1 MSNNDKTPTSN
12 EVAKQQVVAY
22 TQKSKIKNETRHIQL
37 VREYGFHPRNKA
49 TVEDGDVLPKKFEPF
64 PENMYGRPL
73 EEIDHFIYE
82 ETFCVVSKRF
92 RKNYIHRFTGTKSL
106 FLFHPWSA
114 ARRICVYIATNQF
127 FDYCVMATILFNCI
141 FLAMTE
147 TVEEAEFVFLAI
159 YTIEMVIKI
168 IAKGF
173 LLNKYTY
180 LRNPWNWLDFVVI
193 ASGYATIGMDVGN
206 LAGLRTFRVLRA
218 LKTVSIMPGLKTII
232 NALLHSFRQLAEV
245 MTLTIFCLMVFALF
259 ALQVYMGEL
268 RNKCVK
274 NLPEDWVNT
283 TDLEWRLWIND
294 TDNWLYDDEE
304 LPLLC
309 GNLTGARHCP
319 YGYTCLCVGENPN
332 HGYTN
337 FDNFMW
343 SMLTTFQLI
352 TLDYWENVYNMVLA
366 TSGPMSVSFFTV
378 VVFFGS
384 FYLINLML
392 AVVALSYEEEAE
404 ITNEERKKDLMDHR
418 DDSTFSFDPS
428 VLNVKK
434 LNKNN
439 KNKIDSRKGVLASY
453 NKKKVR
459 RKKVKGTG
467 AKGETSGNNTDSNGN
482 GTHTGKGDSL
492 TPTPSPSPRH
502 SGCERPTDLDLK
514 GGQNQKTNSAKEK
527 QQRQTRICFQE
538 QDTELNPNMLYPSG
552 QLGHAGRQGSSNSAG
567 GGVNRES
574 SQDDSGVVDDHEE
587 QDITASEVVNVTTA
601 TNNNNAAIA
610 TTTTT
615 TATMVDE
622 CGGGGTNNNNEHTAV
637 TLALSPRE
645 VRLIKCNGN
654 IARIKKHNIYALHPE
669 DSSEIVV
676 IDDLPDR
683 NCDRCV
689 QCCIDYEGWLQFQ
702 NCLYKVVRDPLFE
715 LAITLC
721 IVLNTAFLAMEH
733 HGMSESFRN
742 ALDVGNKVF
751 TSIFTFE
758 CIIKLMALSKEF
770 FLCGW
775 NIFDL
780 IIVTASLLD
789 IIFELVDGLSVLRG
803 LRLLRVLK
811 LAQSWTTMKVLLSII
826 ISTIGALGN
835 LTLILV
841 IVIYIFAVIGMQLF
855 SKDYTPEKFEPDPV
869 PRWNFN
875 DFFHSFMMIFRILC
889 GEWIEPLWDCM
900 RAEEEQGAS
909 TCFAIFLPT
918 LVMGNFMVLNLFLA
932 LLLNSFNSEELKSKK
947 EIFKKKEVGEE
958 SKLARSIER
967 VRDLIRKKR
976 QERKERKERKYASK
990 FQQIVIEAQ
999 NAAASSMLDKSGLMS
1014 ETKFHRL
1021 SYQESM
1027 NRPVSGSDF
1036 GIIIPLKG
1044 SLHTIVDGME
1054 TEEDRKSHTSAH
1066 HQQQQQ
1072 QQQQYQQQQQQL
1084 QQQQQN
1090 EYTTS
1095 PMLNTT
1101 QPALQLLYQQQ
1112 QTAMPSFD
1120 GTVASSCQLDNN
1132 SPNPQAERRLQHQM
1146 SSGFGTQ
1153 PNDSRD
1159 DPTTYTESIELQ
1171 LMGQYNSTDT
1181 DPYNQDQRS
1190 GSYMRGDSFQER
1202 ISTRLCSEEHDE
1214 SYLQYQKSLLT
1225 RSPSYRKSLDR
1236 LSQSSDQSQR
1246 SLIPSRRSDDEIV
1259 SSMRRDTSGH
1269 SLNTIS
1275 MEHEELLSNHVNLR
1289 DELLNCDQKELF
1301 QFLQE
1306 DAQDNSHNYFSDT
1319 VGYGS
1324 TMDADTDSLI
1334 VTESKRHGE
1343 ERKPSTS
1350 SIKSNLS
1357 YISNSILQTIES
1369 RRNGGGGSH
1378 SSNGNGHDNESVPLV
1393 EHSEFDNIIQS
1404 FEKELEEIK
1413 KSTTSL
1419 ERRLSTLSEP
1429 SPAADE
1435 ANKAIL
1441 EHIAVIT
1448 GASERTAAD
1457 EVVTPLNP
1465 YDSYD
1470 LSTVPRRQHSLPAN
1484 TNRASVKIK
1493 RRSLEKQRKIDEDF
1507 CISNEIRKI
1516 CDQIQAPFASVEAMS
1531 IAATQAS
1538 GAQSPFM
1545 RRKSDLFSA
1554 QFDRFKRM
1562 SLIERVDEVP
1572 EEDKPISTLRMES
1585 ERLPRKC
1592 LTVDGADKIESL
1604 SLKST
1609 NSYENLLLHKQLTQ
1623 LAQQQLHHQQQQ
1635 QQQQLQHLHHHDSSN
1650 SSSAVVPPTPP
1661 ASLKSSIEPP
1671 TLAQMSSLKATPPLT
1686 ALTEHQQH
1694 FHATNAQMRTTPL
1707 LPRAGQSRAN
1717 SVDAEQLQQ
1726 QRKQQRRLQVKSRS
1740 EHPQSALD
1748 KAGSFQSART
1758 ESHSSGAADTSSA
1771 LALAAAGDVIVGQLQ
1786 SAGGSQDKSGDA
1798 LQSQKSAFSRL
1809 TEKPWHCLV
1818 SYVDD
1823 LTVGG
1828 RRNSQGAYNDPMTF
1842 PSFGTSK
1849 PPKVP
1854 DDCFPQK
1861 CYEHFYFRCPWFMSC
1876 MDTPTAKHW
1885 TRVRTAVLTVVD
1897 TPAFEWFVL
1906 VLIFASS
1913 ITLCFEDIYLDSNKS
1928 LKRILYWTNFSF
1940 CLIFVIEMVL
1950 KWLALGFSK
1959 YFTSFWTILDFIIV
1973 FVSVFSLLIEENE
1986 NLKVL
1991 RSLRTLRALRPLR
2004 AISRW
2009 QGMRIVVNALMY
2021 AIPSI
2026 FNVLLVCLVF
2036 WLIFSI
2042 MGVQF
2047 FGGKFFKCVDND
2059 GELLPVT
2066 EVNDKWDC
2074 IEQNYSWINSKI
2086 TFDHVGMGYLALLQ
2100 VATFEGWMEVMAD
2113 AVDARGVDLQPQ
2125 REANLYAYIYF
2136 VIFIVCG
2143 SFFTLNLFIGVI
2155 IDNFNMLKK
2164 KYEGGV
2170 LEMFLTESQKHYYT
2184 AMKKLGRKKP
2194 QKVIK
2199 RPINHF
2205 LAMFYDL
2212 SNSRR
2217 FEIAIFVLI
2226 FLNMLTMGIE
2236 HYNQPHA
2243 VFFILEVSNAFFT
2256 TVFGLEAIVKI
2267 VGLRYHYFTV
2277 PWNVFDFLLVL
2288 ASIFG
2293 ILMEDIMIDL
2303 PISPTLLRVVR
2314 VFRIGR
2320 ILRLIKAAKGIRK
2333 LLFALV
2339 VSLPALFNIG
2349 ALLGLITFIYAI
2361 LGMSLFGHVKLQG
2374 ALDDMVN
2381 FQTFGRSMQLLFRLM
2396 TSAGWN
2402 DVLESLMIQPPDC
2415 DPHFNRQTN
2424 GDCGHPLLA
2433 ITYFT
2438 SFIIISYMIVINMY
2452 IAIILENF
2460 NQAHQEEEI
2469 GIVEDDL
2476 EMFYIRWSKY
2486 DPHATQFIHFA
2497 QLSDFIA
2504 SLDPPLG
2511 ISKPNTVALVSFNLP
2526 ISKGNKIHCLDILHA
2541 LVKHVLGHVEET
2553 DNFKQLQEQMDVKF
2567 KKQFPT
2573 RKELEIVSSTRI
2585 WKRQEKAAKTIQNAW
2600 REYQRRKKEKE
2611 RSNSGDSATQTSS
2624 PGGWQARL
2632 SSLNFFHLQVSR
2644 RGTQC
2649 SSRASS
2655 RKSSRASDAS
2665 DISELAGPWL
2675 NLPLMLVSGADD
2687 VVKDIKQ
2694 QSEEMGKRISSC
2706 LSLNY
2711 ESILSEM
2718 VNSILSDDSQA
2729 NDLNFF
2735 ENFNDCKQRGISPT
2749 TAAISSTTSLAT
2761 TLADNTTT
2769 IASLDAKQS
2778 NLQQTVVTP
2787 TRKRATSFIRKKPPL
2802 ERGLSAQSALRVNK
2816 NAFVSEGP
2824 TPEVI
2829 VTKPSPDQ
2837 TALPLGLRPENST
2850 LVHVLV
2856 HRESEEYKEEDEEA
2870 TQASPSIAEKP
2881 KPPQIRISPGADDIG
2896 LDTMQPSI
2904 VQIMIESP
2912 KDPPRGDFSAEFEM
2926 SQQQQQ
2932 TPIVPPPPIPE
2943 APVIEEPIDVNIQG
2957 DTSKVF
2963 YDYDPDEANEIVIL
2977 ETLAEESPKSEDI
2990 PMTALP
2996 EIPVPMILA
3005 KDTTI
3010 GTGQETIVTSSSS
3023 TTTATGT
3030 SATTPMTMPSSS
3042 EEDQQ
3047 DPPLPPNVA
3056 TGSTIPTSTSSSSTS
3071 SNEDGDKNR

>member
-1 MSNNDKTPTSN
+1 MNQQLILTLYWTF
-12 EVAKQQVVAY
+12 AKHQVVAY
-22 TQKSKIKNETRHIQL
+22 TQKSQVKHENRHIQL
-37 VREYGFHPRNKA
+37 VREYGFHPRTKA
-49 TVEDGDVLPKKFEPF
+49 SVEDGDVLPRKFEPF
-64 PENMYGRPL
+64 PEDMYGKPL
-73 EEIDHFIYE
+73 EEIDTFIYE

-92 RKNYIHRFTGTKSL
+92 RKNYIHRFTGTQSL
-106 FLFHPWSA
+106 FLFHPWSPW
-114 ARRICVYIATNQF
+114 RRVCVYIATNQF

-147 TVEEAEFVFLAI
+147 TVEEAEYIFLAI
-159 YTIEMVIKI
+159 YSIEMVIKI

-193 ASGYATIGMDVGN
+193 TSGYATIGMEVGN

-268 RNKCVK
+268 RNKCVR
-274 NLPEDWVNT
+274 NVPADWTNISHLDWQIWV
-283 TDLEWRLWIND
+283 ND
-294 TDNWLYDDEE
+294 TDNWLYDEDEM
-304 LPLLC
+304 PMLC

-319 YGYTCLCVGENPN
+319 FGFVCICVGENPN

-366 TSGPMSVSFFTV
+366 TCGPMSVSFFTV

-404 ITNEERKKDLMDHR
+404 ITNEERKKDLLDHR

-428 VLNVKK
+428 VLNVKM

-439 KNKIDSRKGVLASY
+439 KKKIDSRKGVLLASY
-453 NKKKVR
+453 SKKKTR
-459 RKKVKGTG
+459 RKKTKGG
-467 AKGETSGNNTDSNGN
+467 KDNTSTNGSNGN
-482 GTHTGKGDSL
+482 DHDNAKSPSG
-492 TPTPSPSPRH
+492 TPSPNPSPRH
-502 SGCERPTDLDLK
+502 SNTDRPSALALQAQKQMEQQQQQKQLIKSETAAAAEAATSE
-514 GGQNQKTNSAKEK
+514 QQQQEQQQKTRISFKEGNVK
-527 QQRQTRICFQE
+527 
-538 QDTELNPNMLYPSG
+538 NPNMLYPSDYKG
-552 QLGHAGRQGSSNSAG
+552 QLITSSRQTSSNSS

-587 QDITASEVVNVTTA
+587 QDT
-601 TNNNNAAIA
+601 
-610 TTTTT
+610 
-615 TATMVDE
+615 
-622 CGGGGTNNNNEHTAV
+622 GNEMGHVSTV
-637 TLALSPRE
+637 ELALSPRE

-654 IARIKKHNIYALHPE
+654 IARIKNHNVYALHQE
-669 DSSEIVV
+669 FSSEVVV

-689 QCCIDYEGWLQFQ
+689 HCCADYESWLQFQ

-758 CIIKLMALSKEF
+758 CIVKLMALSKDF

-855 SKDYTPEKFEPDPV
+855 SKDYTPEKFDPDPV

-947 EIFKKKEVGEE
+947 EEVGEE

-976 QERKERKERKYASK
+976 QERKDRKERKYAEK
-990 FQQIVIEAQ
+990 FQQIVLEAQ
-999 NAAASSMLDKSGLMS
+999 QAHATSVAARELDKPNLLA

-1036 GIIIPLKG
+1036 GFQIPLSDG
-1044 SLHTIVDGME
+1044 LHTIVDGLE
-1054 TEEDRKSHTSAH
+1054 YDESSEPASE
-1066 HQQQQQ
+1066 QQQQQ
-1072 QQQQYQQQQQQL
+1072 QMQQQQPSSDCL
-1084 QQQQQN
+1084 PPTY
-1090 EYTTS
+1090 ECA
-1095 PMLNTT
+1095 MLT
-1101 QPALQLLYQQQ
+1101 
-1112 QTAMPSFD
+1112 
-1120 GTVASSCQLDNN
+1120 ASSIENN
-1132 SPNPQAERRLQHQM
+1132 GCENNLSPLGPTERSSRLQHQI
-1146 SSGFGTQ
+1146 SSGVGTQ
-1153 PNDSRD
+1153 QNDSRD
-1159 DPTTYTESIELQ
+1159 EATYTESIELR
-1171 LMGQYNSTDT
+1171 LLGQYNSTDT
-1181 DPYNQDQRS
+1181 DPYAYAPDQRS
-1190 GSYMRGDSFQER
+1190 GSFARGDSLQD
-1202 ISTRLCSEEHDE
+1202 TDE
-1214 SYLQYQKSLLT
+1214 AYLKYQKSLLT

-1236 LSQSSDQSQR
+1236 LSQSSGQSQR
-1246 SLIPSRRSDDEIV
+1246 SLLPSRSLKSEE
-1259 SSMRRDTSGH
+1259 SAMRRHSSGL
-1269 SLNTIS
+1269 SLNSIS
-1275 MEHEELLSNHVNLR
+1275 LEQDELLSQQANLR
-1289 DELLNCDQKELF
+1289 EELLNCDQKELF

-1306 DAQDNSHNYFSDT
+1306 D
-1319 VGYGS
+1319 
-1324 TMDADTDSLI
+1324 
-1334 VTESKRHGE
+1334 E
-1343 ERKPSTS
+1343 ELLGMARREKKPTTS

-1357 YISNSILQTIES
+1357 YISNSIMQTLDS
-1369 RRNGGGGSH
+1369 RHSGSH
-1378 SSNGNGHDNESVPLV
+1378 SSHGIGQQESEPLM

-1413 KSTTSL
+1413 RSTSSL
-1419 ERRLSTLSEP
+1419 ERKISTLSEP

-1435 ANKAIL
+1435 ATKAIMD
-1441 EHIAVIT
+1441 HIAIIT
-1448 GASERTAAD
+1448 GASERTTAD
-1457 EVVTPLNP
+1457 EVVHPLNP

-1470 LSTVPRRQHSLPAN
+1470 LSSVPRRSQSVSAAAQ
-1484 TNRASVKIK
+1484 RQSVKLK

-1507 CISNEIRKI
+1507 SISNEIRKI
-1516 CDQIQAPFASVEAMS
+1516 CDQIHAPFAAMEALAV
-1531 IAATQAS
+1531 AATTSAT
-1538 GAQSPFM
+1538 GGNQSPFM
-1545 RRKSDLFSA
+1545 RRKHDPFSV
-1554 QFDRFKRM
+1554 QFDRFKRL
-1562 SLIERVDEVP
+1562 SLIERVEELP
-1572 EEDKPISTLRMES
+1572 EEDKPISTLRIES
-1585 ERLPRKC
+1585 EKMPRKF
-1592 LTVDGADKIESL
+1592 LNNDKLRMDSL

-1609 NSYENLLLHKQLTQ
+1609 NSYENLLIQKQLCRD
-1623 LAQQQLHHQQQQ
+1623 AGHHPMVMGVP
-1635 QQQQLQHLHHHDSSN
+1635 
-1650 SSSAVVPPTPP
+1650 ATPPT
-1661 ASLKSSIEPP
+1661 SLKSSIEPP
-1671 TLAQMSSLKATPPLT
+1671 TLAQISSLKATPPLA

-1694 FHATNAQMRTTPL
+1694 YHATSIQTTQQTMHPTAVGAASAKR
-1707 LPRAGQSRAN
+1707 RA
-1717 SVDAEQLQQ
+1717 
-1726 QRKQQRRLQVKSRS
+1726 
-1740 EHPQSALD
+1740 EHPQSTLD
-1748 KAGSFQSART
+1748 KAASFQSART
-1758 ESHSSGAADTSSA
+1758 ESHSSGVADNSSV
-1771 LALAAAGDVIVGQLQ
+1771 LALGHAGNRSLSNGHHDRA
-1786 SAGGSQDKSGDA
+1786 SDKTDPTA
-1798 LQSQKSAFSRL
+1798 NATATATNATTKPSAFSRL

-1842 PSFGTSK
+1842 PSYGEAK

-1876 MDTPTAKHW
+1876 MDTPSAKHW
-1885 TRVRTAVLTVVD
+1885 TRVRTAVLAVVD

-1913 ITLCFEDIYLDSNKS
+1913 ITLCFEDIYLDSNKT
-1928 LKRILYWTNFSF
+1928 LKRVLYWTNFSF
-1940 CLIFVIEMVL
+1940 CLIFVVEMVL

-2047 FGGKFFKCVDND
+2047 FGGKFFKCINEL
-2059 GELLPVT
+2059 GELLPIT

-2074 IEQNYSWINSKI
+2074 IEQNYTWINSKI

-2236 HYNQPHA
+2236 HYDQPHA

-2415 DPHFNRQTN
+2415 DPFFNRQAN

-2486 DPHATQFIHFA
+2486 DPHATQFIHFS

-2511 ISKPNTVALVSFNLP
+2511 ISKPNNVALVSFNLP

-2585 WKRQEKAAKTIQNAW
+2585 WKRQEKAAKTIQ
-2600 REYQRRKKEKE
+2600 
-2611 RSNSGDSATQTSS
+2611 T
-2624 PGGWQARL
+2624 GW
-2632 SSLNFFHLQVSR
+2632 
-2644 RGTQC
+2644 
-2649 SSRASS
+2649 
-2655 RKSSRASDAS
+2655 
-2665 DISELAGPWL
+2665 
-2675 NLPLMLVSGADD
+2675 
-2687 VVKDIKQ
+2687 KD
-2694 QSEEMGKRISSC
+2694 
-2706 LSLNY
+2706 Y
-2711 ESILSEM
+2711 
-2718 VNSILSDDSQA
+2718 
-2729 NDLNFF
+2729 
-2735 ENFNDCKQRGISPT
+2735 
-2749 TAAISSTTSLAT
+2749 
-2761 TLADNTTT
+2761 
-2769 IASLDAKQS
+2769 
-2778 NLQQTVVTP
+2778 
-2787 TRKRATSFIRKKPPL
+2787 
-2802 ERGLSAQSALRVNK
+2802 LR
-2816 NAFVSEGP
+2816 
-2824 TPEVI
+2824 
-2829 VTKPSPDQ
+2829 
-2837 TALPLGLRPENST
+2837 
-2850 LVHVLV
+2850 
-2856 HRESEEYKEEDEEA
+2856 Y
-2870 TQASPSIAEKP
+2870 
-2881 KPPQIRISPGADDIG
+2881 
-2896 LDTMQPSI
+2896 
-2904 VQIMIESP
+2904 
-2912 KDPPRGDFSAEFEM
+2912 
-2926 SQQQQQ
+2926 
-2932 TPIVPPPPIPE
+2932 
-2943 APVIEEPIDVNIQG
+2943 
-2957 DTSKVF
+2957 
-2963 YDYDPDEANEIVIL
+2963 
-2977 ETLAEESPKSEDI
+2977 
-2990 PMTALP
+2990 
-2996 EIPVPMILA
+2996 
-3005 KDTTI
+3005 
-3010 GTGQETIVTSSSS
+3010 
-3023 TTTATGT
+3023 
-3030 SATTPMTMPSSS
+3030 
-3042 EEDQQ
+3042 
-3047 DPPLPPNVA
+3047 
-3056 TGSTIPTSTSSSSTS
+3056 
-3071 SNEDGDKNR
+3071 

>member
-1 MSNNDKTPTSN
+1 MSDDQTASNDEKA
-12 EVAKQQVVAY
+12 VAKHQVVAY
-22 TQKSKIKNETRHIQL
+22 TQKSQVKHENRHIQL
-37 VREYGFHPRNKA
+37 VREYGFHPRTKA
-49 TVEDGDVLPKKFEPF
+49 SVEDGDVLPRKFEPF
-64 PENMYGRPL
+64 PEHMYGKPL
-73 EEIDHFIYE
+73 EEIDTFIYE

-106 FLFHPWSA
+106 FLFHPWSP
-114 ARRICVYIATNQF
+114 ARRVCVYIATNQF

-147 TVEEAEFVFLAI
+147 TVEEAEYIFLAI
-159 YTIEMVIKI
+159 YSIEMVIKI

-193 ASGYATIGMDVGN
+193 TSGYATIGMEVGN

-268 RNKCVK
+268 RNKCVRQV
-274 NLPEDWVNT
+274 PSDWTNVSHS
-283 TDLEWRLWIND
+283 DWQIWVND
-294 TDNWLYDDEE
+294 TDNWLYDEEE
-304 LPLLC
+304 LPVLC

-319 YGYTCLCVGENPN
+319 MEYVCLCVGENPN

-366 TSGPMSVSFFTV
+366 TCGPMSVSFFTV

-404 ITNEERKKDLMDHR
+404 ITNEERKKDLLDHR

-428 VLNVKK
+428 VLSVKK

-439 KNKIDSRKGVLASY
+439 KKKIDSRKGVLLASY
-453 NKKKVR
+453 SKKKTR
-459 RKKVKGTG
+459 RKKTKGGKEAG
-467 AKGETSGNNTDSNGN
+467 ATNGNGSGSNGN
-482 GTHTGKGDSL
+482 EPGKSQSA
-492 TPTPSPSPRH
+492 TPSPGPSPRH
-502 SGCERPTDLDLK
+502 STSDRPSALAL
-514 GGQNQKTNSAKEK
+514 QAQKQYQQMEQAKASGAAATTATTAPTPK
-527 QQRQTRICFQE
+527 ARISFQ
-538 QDTELNPNMLYPSG
+538 DSGVGVGVKNPNMLYPSDYKG
-552 QLGHAGRQGSSNSAG
+552 QLIVSSRQTSSNSS
-567 GGVNRES
+567 GVNRES

-587 QDITASEVVNVTTA
+587 QDTA
-601 TNNNNAAIA
+601 
-610 TTTTT
+610 
-615 TATMVDE
+615 
-622 CGGGGTNNNNEHTAV
+622 NELGHVSTV
-637 TLALSPRE
+637 ELALSPRE

-654 IARIKKHNIYALHPE
+654 IARIKNHNVYALHQE
-669 DSSEIVV
+669 FSSEVVV

-689 QCCIDYEGWLQFQ
+689 HCCTDYESWLQFQ

-758 CIIKLMALSKEF
+758 CIVKLMALSKDF

-780 IIVTASLLD
+780 LIVTASLLD

-855 SKDYTPEKFEPDPV
+855 SKDYTPEKFDPDPV

-976 QERKERKERKYASK
+976 QERKDRKERKYAEK
-990 FQQIVIEAQ
+990 FKQIVLEAQ
-999 NAAASSMLDKSGLMS
+999 QQAHSQAQSDQAVGVLERGDKSGGGVLV

-1036 GIIIPLKG
+1036 GFQIPLRDG
-1044 SLHTIVDGME
+1044 LHTIVDGLE
-1054 TEEDRKSHTSAH
+1054 YEDTNGLPEQIQIQDHPLPPNPDSLPPT
-1066 HQQQQQ
+1066 
-1072 QQQQYQQQQQQL
+1072 Y
-1084 QQQQQN
+1084 
-1090 EYTTS
+1090 E
-1095 PMLNTT
+1095 
-1101 QPALQLLYQQQ
+1101 
-1112 QTAMPSFD
+1112 TAML
-1120 GTVASSCQLDNN
+1120 TAAVASACPSSNGNGHNLT
-1132 SPNPQAERRLQHQM
+1132 PYRLQHQI
-1146 SSGFGTQ
+1146 SSGVSTQ
-1153 PNDSRD
+1153 QNDSRD
-1159 DPTTYTESIELQ
+1159 EATYTESIELR
-1171 LMGQYNSTDT
+1171 LLGQYNSTDT
-1181 DPYNQDQRS
+1181 DPYANDQRS
-1190 GSYMRGDSFQER
+1190 GCGSFNRGDSLQDR
-1202 ISTRLCSEEHDE
+1202 SCDEHDE
-1214 SYLQYQKSLLT
+1214 AYLKYQKSLLT

-1236 LSQSSDQSQR
+1236 LSQSSGQSQR
-1246 SLIPSRRSDDEIV
+1246 SLLKSEEAELRRHSL
-1259 SSMRRDTSGH
+1259 SGH
-1269 SLNTIS
+1269 SLNSIS
-1275 MEHEELLSNHVNLR
+1275 IEQDELLSQQGNLR
-1289 DELLNCDQKELF
+1289 EELLNCDQKELF
-1301 QFLQE
+1301 QFLQLDE
-1306 DAQDNSHNYFSDT
+1306 DELK
-1319 VGYGS
+1319 G
-1324 TMDADTDSLI
+1324 
-1334 VTESKRHGE
+1334 
-1343 ERKPSTS
+1343 
-1350 SIKSNLS
+1350 SNLS
-1357 YISNSILQTIES
+1357 CISSAMRS
-1369 RRNGGGGSH
+1369 RRSSGQMGGHPS
-1378 SSNGNGHDNESVPLV
+1378 ETEP
-1393 EHSEFDNIIQS
+1393 SEFDNIIQS

-1413 KSTTSL
+1413 RSTTSL
-1419 ERRLSTLSEP
+1419 ERKLSTLSEP

-1435 ANKAIL
+1435 ATKAIMD
-1441 EHIAVIT
+1441 HIAIIT
-1448 GASERTAAD
+1448 GASDRTAAD
-1457 EVVTPLNP
+1457 EVVHPLNP

-1470 LSTVPRRQHSLPAN
+1470 LSSVPRRSQSVSSAAQ
-1484 TNRASVKIK
+1484 RQSVKLK

-1507 CISNEIRKI
+1507 SISNEIRKI
-1516 CDQIQAPFASVEAMS
+1516 CDQIHAPFAAMEALAV
-1531 IAATQAS
+1531 AATSQTAS
-1538 GAQSPFM
+1538 QPSSQSPFL
-1545 RRKSDLFSA
+1545 RRKIDPFA
-1554 QFDRFKRM
+1554 VQFDRFKRL
-1562 SLIERVDEVP
+1562 SLIERVEELPEDE
-1572 EEDKPISTLRMES
+1572 KPISTLRIES
-1585 ERLPRKC
+1585 EKMPRKF
-1592 LTVDGADKIESL
+1592 LPGHLDSL

-1609 NSYENLLLHKQLTQ
+1609 SSYENLLLQKQKLVPAT
-1623 LAQQQLHHQQQQ
+1623 
-1635 QQQQLQHLHHHDSSN
+1635 
-1650 SSSAVVPPTPP
+1650 PPT
-1661 ASLKSSIEPP
+1661 SLKSSIEPP
-1671 TLAQMSSLKATPPLT
+1671 TLAQISSLKATPPLA

-1694 FHATNAQMRTTPL
+1694 FHAT
-1707 LPRAGQSRAN
+1707 S
-1717 SVDAEQLQQ
+1717 LQQ
-1726 QRKQQRRLQVKSRS
+1726 AQAPSTQGPQAPHPHARRSRP
-1740 EHPQSALD
+1740 EHPQPSLD
-1748 KAGSFQSART
+1748 KAASFQSART
-1758 ESHSSGAADTSSA
+1758 ESHSSGAAETSSA
-1771 LALAAAGDVIVGQLQ
+1771 LGLTLNLGQKTPQDCQ
-1786 SAGGSQDKSGDA
+1786 SKLEQAIASEPT
-1798 LQSQKSAFSRL
+1798 QKPSAFSRL

-1842 PSFGTSK
+1842 PSFGATK
-1849 PPKVP
+1849 APKVP

-1861 CYEHFYFRCPWFMSC
+1861 CYDHFYFRCPWFMSC
-1876 MDTPTAKHW
+1876 MDTQSAKHW

-1913 ITLCFEDIYLDSNKS
+1913 ITLCFEDINLDKNKT
-1928 LKRILYWTNFSF
+1928 LKRVLYWINFSF
-1940 CLIFVIEMVL
+1940 CLIFVVEMIL

-2047 FGGKFFKCVDND
+2047 FGGKFFKCVNEL
-2059 GELLPVT
+2059 GELLPIT

-2074 IEQNYSWINSKI
+2074 IEQNYTWINSKI

-2236 HYNQPHA
+2236 HYDQPHA

-2415 DPHFNRQTN
+2415 DPFILGQTN

-2486 DPHATQFIHFA
+2486 DPHATQFIHFS

-2511 ISKPNTVALVSFNLP
+2511 ISKPNNVALVSFNLP

-2585 WKRQEKAAKTIQNAW
+2585 WKRQEKAAKTIQTGW
-2600 REYQRRKKEKE
+2600 KEYLRRKREKE

-2624 PGGWQARL
+2624 PGGWQSKL
-2632 SSLNFFHLQVSR
+2632 SALNFFHLQVSR
-2644 RGTQC
+2644 RGTAC

-2665 DISELAGPWL
+2665 DLSELAGPWL

-2694 QSEEMGKRISSC
+2694 QSDELGKRPISSISSC
-2706 LSLNY
+2706 ISLNY
-2711 ESILSEM
+2711 ESLLADM
-2718 VNSILSDDSQA
+2718 VTAVLRSGSQPSG
-2729 NDLNFF
+2729 LNYL
-2735 ENFNDCKQRGISPT
+2735 
-2749 TAAISSTTSLAT
+2749 AAMNTSTTT
-2761 TLADNTTT
+2761 NTTT
-2769 IASLDAKQS
+2769 SNSSGTASSSTGTAAATGCGPHPPVAAASAFASDS
-2778 NLQQTVVTP
+2778 DRQQAVA
-2787 TRKRATSFIRKKPPL
+2787 RKRASSFIRKKPPL

-2816 NAFVSEGP
+2816 NAFVSEAP
-2824 TPEVI
+2824 APEVI

-2837 TALPLGLRPENST
+2837 QTHPHQLSLGLRPDNAT

-2856 HRESEEYKEEDEEA
+2856 HRESEEYKEEDESSSP
-2870 TQASPSIAEKP
+2870 ASSPVNGNGAKQP
-2881 KPPQIRISPGADDIG
+2881 PPQIRISTGSVESSG
-2896 LDTMQPSI
+2896 MDTCPMPT
-2904 VQIMIESP
+2904 VQIMVDSP
-2912 KDPPRGDFSAEFEM
+2912 KEPPRGDFSADF
-2926 SQQQQQ
+2926 S
-2932 TPIVPPPPIPE
+2932 
-2943 APVIEEPIDVNIQG
+2943 APRVDVDAPIDVNVQG
-2957 DTSKVF
+2957 DTSQVF
-2963 YDYDPDEANEIVIL
+2963 YEYNPERDPQTKADDETEIETEIDTEIEIEVGSLPDE
-2977 ETLAEESPKSEDI
+2977 
-2990 PMTALP
+2990 
-2996 EIPVPMILA
+2996 
-3005 KDTTI
+3005 
-3010 GTGQETIVTSSSS
+3010 Q
-3023 TTTATGT
+3023 
-3030 SATTPMTMPSSS
+3030 
-3042 EEDQQ
+3042 
-3047 DPPLPPNVA
+3047 
-3056 TGSTIPTSTSSSSTS
+3056 
-3071 SNEDGDKNR
+3071 R

>member
-22 TQKSKIKNETRHIQL
+22 TQKSQIKHETRHIQL

-106 FLFHPWSA
+106 FLFHPWSV

-274 NLPEDWVNT
+274 NLPEDWINT
-283 TDLEWRLWIND
+283 TDLEWKLWIND

-319 YGYTCLCVGENPN
+319 FGYTCLCVGENPN

-459 RKKVKGTG
+459 RKKVKGG
-467 AKGETSGNNTDSNGN
+467 GKGECSGNNTDSNGN

-514 GGQNQKTNSAKEK
+514 GGQHPKSSSVKDK

-552 QLGHAGRQGSSNSAG
+552 QLVHAGRQGSSSSGG

-587 QDITASEVVNVTTA
+587 QDITASEVVNVTA
-601 TNNNNAAIA
+601 TN
-610 TTTTT
+610 TT
-615 TATMVDE
+615 TAALVDE
-622 CGGGGTNNNNEHTAV
+622 CGGNNEHTAV

-947 EIFKKKEVGEE
+947 EEVGEE

-999 NAAASSMLDKSGLMS
+999 NAAASSMLDKPGLMS

-1027 NRPVSGSDF
+1027 NRPISGSDF

-1044 SLHTIVDGME
+1044 SLHTIIDNAE
-1054 TEEDRKSHTSAH
+1054 TEEDRKSYTSSQQYLH
-1066 HQQQQQ
+1066 QQHQQQLQHQHQQQQQ
-1072 QQQQYQQQQQQL
+1072 HDHS
-1084 QQQQQN
+1084 
-1090 EYTTS
+1090 TSS
-1095 PMLNTT
+1095 PMLTT
-1101 QPALQLLYQQQ
+1101 NQPALQLLYQQQ

-1132 SPNPQAERRLQHQM
+1132 SPNPQADRRLQHQM

-1171 LMGQYNSTDT
+1171 MMGQYNSTDT

-1190 GSYMRGDSFQER
+1190 GSYMRGDSLQER

-1246 SLIPSRRSDDEIV
+1246 SLIPSRRSEDENV
-1259 SSMRRDTSGH
+1259 SSMKRDLSGH

-1306 DAQDNSHNYFSDT
+1306 DALDNSNNYFSDT

-1324 TMDADTDSLI
+1324 TMEADTDSLI
-1334 VTESKRHGE
+1334 VMESKRE

-1369 RRNGGGGSH
+1369 RRNGGSH
-1378 SSNGNGHDNESVPLV
+1378 SSNGNGQDNESVPLV

-1470 LSTVPRRQHSLPAN
+1470 LSTVPRRQHSLPAS

-1516 CDQIQAPFASVEAMS
+1516 CDQIQAPFSSVEAMS

-1592 LTVDGADKIESL
+1592 LTVDATDKIDSL

-1623 LAQQQLHHQQQQ
+1623 LAQQQQQQQ
-1635 QQQQLQHLHHHDSSN
+1635 QHHDSSN

-1661 ASLKSSIEPP
+1661 VSLKSSMEPP
-1671 TLAQMSSLKATPPLT
+1671 TLVQMSSLKATPPLT

-1694 FHATNAQMRTTPL
+1694 YHATNAQLRTTPL
-1707 LPRAGQSRAN
+1707 LPRAVPSRAS
-1717 SVDAEQLQQ
+1717 SVDSEQTQQ
-1726 QRKQQRRLQVKSRS
+1726 QQQHQKRQQQRRLQVKSRS

-1748 KAGSFQSART
+1748 KAASFQSART

-1771 LALAAAGDVIVGQLQ
+1771 LALAAGDVIVGQLQ
-1786 SAGGSQDKSGDA
+1786 SAGGSQEKSGDA

-1842 PSFGTSK
+1842 PSFGHSK

-1940 CLIFVIEMVL
+1940 CLIFVVEMVL

-2415 DPHFNRQTN
+2415 DAHFNRQTN

-2600 REYQRRKKEKE
+2600 REYQRKKEKE

-2694 QSEEMGKRISSC
+2694 QSDDMGKRG
-2706 LSLNY
+2706 
-2711 ESILSEM
+2711 SIFVEAPRANRRRSFYNFFLRHQDA
-2718 VNSILSDDSQA
+2718 VDDS
-2729 NDLNFF
+2729 LTSPSVHR
-2735 ENFNDCKQRGISPT
+2735 KSVSPT

-2761 TLADNTTT
+2761 TLADNTT
-2769 IASLDAKQS
+2769 IASLDAKSS

-2829 VTKPSPDQ
+2829 VTKPSPEQ
-2837 TALPLGLRPENST
+2837 SSLPLGLRPENST

-2856 HRESEEYKEEDEEA
+2856 HRESEEYKEEEEEGGV
-2870 TQASPSIAEKP
+2870 QASPSMEKP
-2881 KPPQIRISPGADDIG
+2881 KPPQIRISPGSDEVG
-2896 LDTMQPSI
+2896 LDLMPPSI

-2912 KDPPRGDFSAEFEM
+2912 KEPPRGDFSTDFEM
-2926 SQQQQQ
+2926 AQ
-2932 TPIVPPPPIPE
+2932 TTITPMSGNGAIV
-2943 APVIEEPIDVNIQG
+2943 EPIDVNVQG

-2996 EIPVPMILA
+2996 DIPVPMTLPR
-3005 KDTTI
+3005 DL
-3010 GTGQETIVTSSSS
+3010 GMGS
-3023 TTTATGT
+3023 TEAMMTTATTTT
-3030 SATTPMTMPSSS
+3030 SSNSGASAATPTTLPYTTTTTTKDKGEEQEQETPVTPPQPHPFDVPS
-3042 EEDQQ
+3042 
-3047 DPPLPPNVA
+3047 
-3056 TGSTIPTSTSSSSTS
+3056 GHIPTSTSSSSTS
-3071 SNEDGDKNR
+3071 SNEDSDKNR